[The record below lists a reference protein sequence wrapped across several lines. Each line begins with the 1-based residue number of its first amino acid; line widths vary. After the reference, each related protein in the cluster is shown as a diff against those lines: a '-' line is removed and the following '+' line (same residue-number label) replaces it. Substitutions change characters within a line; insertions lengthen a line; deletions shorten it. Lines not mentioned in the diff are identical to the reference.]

1 MKSSPLRKKH
11 SLPINISVFSCL
23 RPNRSR
29 FSLFLCLSVC
39 WRMSACLCSDGINY
53 YVFIFSQKSIWRSLF
68 FWTTFG
74 EEGLWRE
81 EGATGTSR
89 DGEGTLSPE
98 NTQMWLTDSLPV
110 TWLTKVIPPVHM
122 GKGYGDDEIFSKLLF
137 LSLEQCFLKFWKYVY
152 HFGQIST
159 SNQSYWN
166 PEMQKCVWYCGK
178 CC

>member
-122 GKGYGDDEIFSKLLF
+122 GKGWRDILKTLISVSWTMFFKVLKICLPFWPNINFKSELLKPRNAEMC
-137 LSLEQCFLKFWKYVY
+137 LILWKMLLKK
-152 HFGQIST
+152 
-159 SNQSYWN
+159 
-166 PEMQKCVWYCGK
+166 
-178 CC
+178 